1 MNASQLVSVV
11 IPSYNQAR
19 FLGEAIESVLHQS
32 HETKEVVVVDDGS
45 TDTTPTVA
53 SRYDVKYVRQKNA
66 GLAGARNRGLRESS
80 GAFVVFLDADDR
92 LLPGALAAGLAS
104 LNDHPDC
111 AFAYGGYQYI
121 AADGSFVRAQEES
134 PQDEADAYMG
144 LLRCN
149 HIAMLATVMYRR
161 DALER
166 MGGFD
171 TSVPGGEDYELY
183 LRIAREFPVRRHP
196 RVVAEYRRHG
206 SNMSDN
212 AALMLRSIV
221 RVLSHEEE

>member
-1 MNASQLVSVV
+1 M
-11 IPSYNQAR
+11 
-19 FLGEAIESVLHQS
+19 
-32 HETKEVVVVDDGS
+32 
-45 TDTTPTVA
+45 
-53 SRYDVKYVRQKNA
+53 
-66 GLAGARNRGLRESS
+66 
-80 GAFVVFLDADDR
+80 FLDADDR

-134 PQDEADAYMG
+134 PRRTRRMRKMG

-171 TSVPGGEDYELY
+171 TSVPGVEDYELY

-206 SNMSDN
+206 SNMC
-212 AALMLRSIV
+212 
-221 RVLSHEEE
+221 